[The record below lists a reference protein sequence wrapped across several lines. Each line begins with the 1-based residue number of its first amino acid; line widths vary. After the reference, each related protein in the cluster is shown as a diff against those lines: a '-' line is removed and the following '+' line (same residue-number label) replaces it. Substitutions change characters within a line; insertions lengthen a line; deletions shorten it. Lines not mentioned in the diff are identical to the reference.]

1 MDRSFSRRAL
11 VVFGL
16 LLATIGLGAG
26 GGSWAAAAQE
36 SAIACAP
43 ATPAA
48 SPTAAM
54 AAASPVAAPAAF
66 PAGGGQLTVFAAASL
81 TDAFGKMKSD
91 LEAAHPGLA
100 ITYNFAGSQT
110 LVTQLQ
116 QGAHADVFASANTTQ
131 MKAAQKNGSIASAP
145 VPFVHNKLVI
155 VTPHSNP
162 AGVTSPAD
170 LAKPGLKLVL
180 ALPAVPAG
188 QYARQAI
195 CQMGGDAATYGS
207 DFVSKVSANVVSQE
221 EDVREVLT
229 KVQLGEAD
237 AGIVY
242 VSDAFTVKDKINQ
255 VAIPDAVNPTAT
267 YPIAAVN
274 GGNQEL
280 AAAFIAYVL
289 GPDGQRTL
297 AEYGFAPIS

>member
-1 MDRSFSRRAL
+1 
-11 VVFGL
+11 VL
-16 LLATIGLGAG
+16 LSLGLGGA
-26 GGSWAAAAQE
+26 APLAAAQE

-48 SPTAAM
+48 SPAAAAM
-54 AAASPVAAPAAF
+54 AAASPVAAPASF
-66 PAGGGQLTVFAAASL
+66 PTAGGQLTVFAAASL
-81 TDAFGKMKSD
+81 TDAFGKMKTD

-116 QGAHADVFASANTTQ
+116 QGAHADVFASANTAQ
-131 MKAAQKNGSIASAP
+131 MKAAQQNGSIAGAP

-155 VTPHSNP
+155 VTPQANP
-162 AGVTSPAD
+162 AGVASAAD

-188 QYARQAI
+188 TYARQAI
-195 CQMGGDAATYGS
+195 CQMGTDTATYGV
-207 DFVSKVSANVVSQE
+207 DFVSKVAANVVSQE
-221 EDVREVLT
+221 EDVRDVLA

-242 VSDAFTVKDKINQ
+242 VSDAFTVKDKVQQI
-255 VAIPDAVNPTAT
+255 AIPDPVNPTAT
-267 YPIAAVN
+267 YPIAPTT
-274 GGNQEL
+274 GGDLDL
-280 AAAFIAYVL
+280 ANAFIAYVL
-289 GPDGQRTL
+289 SPQGQQTL
-297 AEYGFAPIS
+297 ADYGFAPVS

>member
-1 MDRSFSRRAL
+1 
-11 VVFGL
+11 
-16 LLATIGLGAG
+16 
-26 GGSWAAAAQE
+26 
-36 SAIACAP
+36 
-43 ATPAA
+43 
-48 SPTAAM
+48 M
-54 AAASPVAAPAAF
+54 AAASPVATAAF
-66 PAGGGQLTVFAAASL
+66 PANGGQLTVFAAASL
-81 TDAFGKMKSD
+81 TDAFGKMKRD
-91 LEAAHPGLA
+91 LEAAHPGLT

-110 LVTQLQ
+110 LATQLQ

-155 VTPHSNP
+155 VTPQANP
-162 AGVTSPAD
+162 AGVTTSAD

-188 QYARQAI
+188 QYARQSI
-195 CQMGGDAATYGS
+195 CQMGAAAATYGA
-207 DFVSKVSANVVSQE
+207 DFVSRVSANVVSQE

-237 AGIVY
+237 AGVVY

-267 YPIAAVN
+267 YPIAAVT
-274 GGNQEL
+274 GGNQDL

-289 GPDGQRTL
+289 GPDGQKTL
-297 AEYGFAPIS
+297 ADYGFVPVS